1 MTATYATDNPEL
13 LTESLSRAVGP
24 VDVQSTRHCGFEAE
38 LRLAALPR
46 TGLFSLRMSGGRL
59 SVSEPR
65 PFVGITVPR
74 KGRLEVLDRGK
85 AVAYR
90 AGTAH
95 VLNPTA
101 RLSFDPQGGGGDVL
115 AFAMDASLVASYLD
129 EASSESSLPTTLHTA
144 LGAGSSLARTLRYLW
159 RELQRDDSL
168 LRVPR
173 IGREAEEMLAAMLVE
188 ACLAEEA
195 EVPPRFGGGH
205 GAIVRRAEEFLDAKL
220 DSVIS
225 LAEVATA
232 VGTSTKTLARAFRKQ
247 RGMGPMAF
255 VRRRRLEA
263 ARRDLAAADPLATT
277 VTDIALRYGFAHLG
291 RFAGMYREAFGEL
304 PSETLAR

>member
-1 MTATYATDNPEL
+1 MTATFATDTPEL
-13 LTESLSRAVGP
+13 LTETLSGAVGP
-24 VDVQSTRHCGFEAE
+24 VEIQPSGRCGFGAE

-74 KGRLEVLDRGK
+74 KGRLEVLDRGE

-90 AGTAH
+90 VGTAH

-101 RLSFDPQGGGGDVL
+101 QLRFEPQGVVGDVL

-129 EASSESSLPTTLHTA
+129 EASAELSLPTTLHTA
-144 LGAGSSLARTLRYLW
+144 LGAGASLARTLRYLW
-159 RELQRDDSL
+159 RELQREDSL

-188 ACLAEEA
+188 ACLAGEA
-195 EVPPRFGGGH
+195 EALPRLEGGH
-205 GAIVRRAEEFLDAKL
+205 HAIVHRAEEFLDANL
-220 DSVIS
+220 ESVIS
-225 LAEVATA
+225 LAEVATS

-263 ARRDLAAADPLATT
+263 ARRDLAAADPCATT

-291 RFAGMYREAFGEL
+291 RFAGTYREAFGEL